1 SYLLSLFRQEQNENH
16 QLNWWLPR
24 CCSLLILNENIS
36 SLGNEVEDRTGV
48 HQGKLT
54 TDNFDFRR
62 VKMSLLTVRAELWQ
76 VEVGQTKWKANNQ
89 VDVFP
94 SLLDIKSL
102 FLDGE
107 YFKIL

>member
-1 SYLLSLFRQEQNENH
+1 
-16 QLNWWLPR
+16 
-24 CCSLLILNENIS
+24 
-36 SLGNEVEDRTGV
+36 
-48 HQGKLT
+48 
-54 TDNFDFRR
+54 
-62 VKMSLLTVRAELWQ
+62 MSLLTVRAELWQ